1 MYHILYGDYPRQSN
15 VAIAHTQ
22 LAQVYLAEA
31 LQSAR
36 MDGLEAFSMESAKSI
51 EQTEKPVLKRT
62 ESEFFRVHTKQLY
75 AKVEEHCQTA
85 LQIQQRMHG
94 SGR

>member
-1 MYHILYGDYPRQSN
+1 MYSILYGDYPRQPN

-22 LAQVYLAEA
+22 LALVYLAEA

-36 MDGLEAFSMESAKSI
+36 MDGLEEFSVESARSI
-51 EQTEKPVLKRT
+51 QQTEKPVLKRSH
-62 ESEFFRVHTKQLY
+62 SEFFRVQTKELY
-75 AKVEEHCQTA
+75 AKVEDHCQTA
-85 LQIQQRMHG
+85 LQIQQRIHG